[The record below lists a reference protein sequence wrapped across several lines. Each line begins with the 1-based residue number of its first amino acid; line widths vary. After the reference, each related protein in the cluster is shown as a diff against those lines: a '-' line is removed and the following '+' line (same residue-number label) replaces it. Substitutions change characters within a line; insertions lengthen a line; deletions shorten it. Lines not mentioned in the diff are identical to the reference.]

1 MYNLSDNLINMQ
13 KNQNVHEI
21 TDFDLLFSQ
30 GDSKYNTKIKL
41 TPEDQRAGVKIF
53 CKEPYAQELY
63 DKYFATGKAVMP
75 SSKDFEIGQIC
86 KVTAKKVDF
95 ANKMIEAQDI
105 GSLSTIYIP
114 FREFTEEPS
123 LLVHNEISTTF
134 KAVIYKTEGGD
145 YLASEKRCA
154 ALSYRED
161 LEEFIKTDKWFYV
174 KVTNLVKGGYLALY
188 KGTVKCFLPGSHAA
202 ANVIRDF
209 NEYLNK
215 EIPVM
220 IENYDSANDLFIVSY
235 KKYIKQTLPQRVHEL
250 KVGEKYTGT
259 LTNDPYEF
267 GMFVEFQNYFTGL
280 LHKTEFS
287 NYSEFSKSY
296 KSGDSIDFYVKE
308 IVMKK
313 GEPRI
318 ILTDS
323 PEKISEEQMS
333 WQKLKSQIEGQVL
346 NFTFDKQDFKL
357 EIEMPDSDQVFHT
370 DVNHLKGR
378 TRINDSGQIKV
389 HRVDTIRKQLKFD
402 FLNS

>member
-1 MYNLSDNLINMQ
+1 MQ
-13 KNQNVHEI
+13 TNKNVQEI
-21 TDFDLLFSQ
+21 VDFDQLFSQ
-30 GDSKYNTKIKL
+30 GNSKYNKNIKL
-41 TPEDQRAGVKIF
+41 TAEDKKNGLKIF

-63 DKYFATGKAVMP
+63 DLYFASGKTMIP
-75 SSKDFEIGQIC
+75 SSKDFELGQIC
-86 KVTAKKVDF
+86 NVTAKKVDF
-95 ANKMIEAQDI
+95 HNKMIEVQDN

-123 LLVHNEISTTF
+123 LLVHNEISPTF
-134 KAVIYKTEGGD
+134 KAVIYKVEGGD

-161 LEEFIKTDKWFYV
+161 LEDFMKADKWFYV